1 MHRKWMLF
9 AAVFL
14 LVMFSYTYSTQAFD
28 PIKIRIDGVSRNL
41 QPPAQVVNSRTM
53 VPLRFI
59 IEDPA
64 LSGQVYWDA
73 SQRKVAIDCR
83 GKYIELFIG
92 KAQASVDG
100 KACYLDSPPYIY
112 QDRTFVPLRFIT
124 EVAGAKVNWL
134 NANREVDIRF
144 TDSLSSPRVFAYYY
158 RSPLAEMEN
167 NAHLYTDIAFRWFK
181 TDAQGNLSYEYKADY
196 AKILNWAR
204 QKEIKTH
211 ASVVLMGEDPLNK
224 LLSSPANRNRLIN
237 NLFQEVIKNNYD
249 GVNIDFEFIKPADA
263 DKFTQFLRELK
274 AVLGSQ
280 KELSVAVFARTGKE
294 KWPTPYQYD
303 KIGAIADS
311 VVVMSYDYHY
321 TTSGPGAVA
330 PLWWVKECAQYMVN
344 NMPGHKVLMGM
355 ATYGYN
361 WPENSSGT
369 SVTASRLAELKTKY
383 KVREY
388 FDEAT
393 QSPYYTYWDEWGQYH
408 QIWMENQTSLS
419 KKYQLV
425 EDYSLAGI
433 AFWRIGTGFDDLY
446 RVLQQKL

>member
-144 TDSLSSPRVFAYYY
+144 TDSLSSTQVFAYYY

-181 TDAQGNLSYEYKADY
+181 N
-196 AKILNWAR
+196 
-204 QKEIKTH
+204 
-211 ASVVLMGEDPLNK
+211 
-224 LLSSPANRNRLIN
+224 
-237 NLFQEVIKNNYD
+237 
-249 GVNIDFEFIKPADA
+249 
-263 DKFTQFLRELK
+263 
-274 AVLGSQ
+274 
-280 KELSVAVFARTGKE
+280 
-294 KWPTPYQYD
+294 
-303 KIGAIADS
+303 
-311 VVVMSYDYHY
+311 
-321 TTSGPGAVA
+321 
-330 PLWWVKECAQYMVN
+330 
-344 NMPGHKVLMGM
+344 
-355 ATYGYN
+355 
-361 WPENSSGT
+361 
-369 SVTASRLAELKTKY
+369 
-383 KVREY
+383 
-388 FDEAT
+388 
-393 QSPYYTYWDEWGQYH
+393 
-408 QIWMENQTSLS
+408 
-419 KKYQLV
+419 
-425 EDYSLAGI
+425 
-433 AFWRIGTGFDDLY
+433 
-446 RVLQQKL
+446 